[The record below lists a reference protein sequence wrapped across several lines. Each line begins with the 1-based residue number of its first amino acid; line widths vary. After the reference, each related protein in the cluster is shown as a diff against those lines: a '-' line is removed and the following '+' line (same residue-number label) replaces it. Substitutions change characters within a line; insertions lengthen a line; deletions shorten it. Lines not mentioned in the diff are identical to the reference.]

1 MNVPKPRFYDSFV
14 NLLAGLGVPGRDK
27 FMSQQY
33 VHIPMS
39 QHECETA
46 YRSDWIAKKVVDIP
60 AWDMTRQ
67 WRAWQADQDQ
77 IQAIESAEKTLF
89 VQQKVQQ
96 AIIKAR
102 LYGGALIVI
111 GVEQGDPA
119 QELDLEQVG
128 QDSLKFLHVIPQHR
142 ITVGPLIL
150 DVMSPYY
157 GMPEYYEAQSQPG
170 LTTPGLTTAAT
181 VSKSDPSGPAT
192 PVALSPLAR
201 GSNQWQVRLHPSRVV
216 RFFGLVPPDP
226 IQNAAIGGWGDS
238 VLQPVNDAIK
248 ASGMVTGSLATMISE
263 MKVDIIKIPQ
273 LTDVLSTDE
282 GTRKMIS
289 RFSNANVAKSVINTL
304 LLDAGE
310 DWQRIETSLRG
321 VPEVLEVYLMIAA
334 GAADVPATR
343 FLGRSPQ
350 GLNATGESDIRNY
363 YDRLA
368 SEQSLTLTPAMNK
381 LDEVII
387 RSALGDRPEEV
398 YYNWNSLW
406 QMTDAEKAAIALQKG
421 QNYQIDV
428 GAGQIPTSALAH
440 ARINQLI
447 EDGVYPGLEQAITE
461 AEVAGDT
468 IEEHNAPAPVVPQGV
483 DPATGKPLPA
493 VDPKT
498 GKPVAAPPGGN
509 GAAPPPFGGK
519 KAPPSGAAATD
530 SEFDD
535 DCALCDDDAEKDTQT
550 DANYRIGVGNKRCA
564 NCEYF
569 EAPEGCA
576 LVESPIQPQGLCDY
590 FSRVMQDAE
599 ADHDDGPFGD
609 DPCHEPGGSPIGGQ
623 FTSCEGGGTDAGGH
637 DLVIRPEGWNASSDE
652 VSSLTR
658 PGHLYRGMT
667 QEEYNATVDAG
678 KGIQSSGAYSHKSE
692 GTNFA
697 GDAPSAESYINFG
710 RDDPRRTGK
719 PTYLIE
725 VKNDVGITPSPDGY
739 YKFPQGVPDEKITR
753 IIEMRSHQNKVVG
766 RFTRHDSDS
775 FGDDRADPCHQPAG
789 TSTGGQFV
797 GCEGVG
803 SGMAPGDHPGP
814 GYSKKARVDANGVIQ
829 TTKVED
835 AQRALFENRR
845 VELDQPRKVSTL
857 IKRLGRTTKDMIEKG
872 EAAPNF
878 NLCNVTVKGTSLFC
892 GGSKGIPRV
901 QMPQLDTEQ
910 TKNFLKAL
918 KKEGFTVKKDTEYA
932 AHLRATQNEL
942 SGVKVWQQTEKA
954 KIDPSR
960 LEKRLVVSRDNY
972 ILDGHHHWAAKIGQ
986 DAKNNKL
993 FNNKKMRVSRVD
1005 ASITQL
1011 LERAKKHSGP
1021 PKSVTQEVQI
1031 HFKKKKK
1038 DGVSDGIF
1046 DLDDH
1051 YDANGDFYL
1060 DLEDA
1065 EFVPCH
1071 EPGGQS
1077 TGGQFT
1083 GCEGGGGSSK
1093 LWPKPSFGEAVDEV
1107 NRASLTRKDVSDE
1120 DRWALRRYIENDYA
1134 FKINQALRGQNKDA
1148 KALKTGNEVLRAF
1161 DKNAIST
1168 KADITTF
1175 RGIKSDPFDKLKP
1188 GDSFVDKGFISTSA
1202 NARWAQRMAKGG
1214 PLIEIQIPKGTKIVG
1229 GIAESQESEL
1239 LLRPGSKFR
1248 VISRDTKKNHMIVRL
1263 Q

>member
-33 VHIPMS
+33 VYRPISHN
-39 QHECETA
+39 ECEIA

-77 IQAIESAEKTLF
+77 IQAIEDCEKALF

-96 AIIKAR
+96 ALIKAR

-142 ITVGPLIL
+142 ITTGPLIL

-170 LTTPGLTTAAT
+170 LTTPTMLTASTP
-181 VSKSDPSGPAT
+181 SKSETASSIVPA
-192 PVALSPLAR
+192 ALSPTAR
-201 GSNQWQVRLHPSRVV
+201 GSNQWMVRLHPSRVV

-226 IQNAAIGGWGDS
+226 IQNIAIGGWGDS

-248 ASGMVTGSLATMISE
+248 ASGMVTSSLATLISE

-304 LLDAGE
+304 LLDGDE
-310 DWQRIETSLRG
+310 EWQRVDSSLRG
-321 VPEVLEVYLMIAA
+321 VPEVLETYLMIAA

-387 RSALGDRPEEV
+387 RSALGDRPETIFYE
-398 YYNWNSLW
+398 WNSLW
-406 QMTDAEKAAIALQKG
+406 QMTDVEKAAISLQKG

-428 GAGQIPTSALAH
+428 GAGLIPTTALAH

-447 EDGVYPGLEQAITE
+447 EDGVYPGLEQAIME
-461 AEVAGDT
+461 AELAGDT

-483 DPATGKPLPA
+483 DPATGKPLPPVNA
-493 VDPKT
+493 KT
-498 GKPVAAPPGGN
+498 GKAVKVPPGGN
-509 GAAPPPFGGK
+509 GAMPPTGGNKKPPPFG
-519 KAPPSGAAATD
+519 AAAKD
-530 SEFDD
+530 SAVNDVYS
-535 DCALCDDDAEKDTQT
+535 DDAQKETQA
-550 DANYRIGVGNKRCA
+550 DANYRIGVGAKRCA

-569 EAPEGCA
+569 QAPEGCA
-576 LVESPIQPQGLCDY
+576 LVESPIEAQGVCDY
-590 FSRVMQDAE
+590 FSKMTQDAE

-609 DPCHEPGGSPIGGQ
+609 D
-623 FTSCEGGGTDAGGH
+623 
-637 DLVIRPEGWNASSDE
+637 
-652 VSSLTR
+652 
-658 PGHLYRGMT
+658 
-667 QEEYNATVDAG
+667 
-678 KGIQSSGAYSHKSE
+678 K
-692 GTNFA
+692 
-697 GDAPSAESYINFG
+697 
-710 RDDPRRTGK
+710 
-719 PTYLIE
+719 
-725 VKNDVGITPSPDGY
+725 
-739 YKFPQGVPDEKITR
+739 
-753 IIEMRSHQNKVVG
+753 
-766 RFTRHDSDS
+766 
-775 FGDDRADPCHQPAG
+775 ADPCHQPAG

-814 GYSKKARVDANGVIQ
+814 GYSRKARVDANGVIQ
-829 TTKVED
+829 TTKIED

-845 VELDQPRKVSTL
+845 VELDQPKKVSTL
-857 IKRLGRTTKDMIEKG
+857 IKRLGRVTKDMIERG
-872 EAAPNF
+872 EQAPNF

-901 QMPQLDTEQ
+901 SMPQLDTEQ

-918 KKEGFTVKKDTEYA
+918 KKEGFKVQKDTEFA

-1031 HFKKKKK
+1031 KFGKKKKK
-1038 DGVSDGIF
+1038 DSVSDGIF

-1051 YDANGDFYL
+1051 FDVNGDFHF
-1060 DLEDA
+1060 DA
-1065 EFVPCH
+1065 ADADPCH
-1071 EPGGQS
+1071 LPSGSPE
-1077 TGGQFT
+1077 GGQFT
-1083 GCEGGGGSSK
+1083 GCEGGGGGAK
-1093 LWPKPSFGEAVDEV
+1093 VIGKTPS
-1107 NRASLTRKDVSDE
+1107 
-1120 DRWALRRYIENDYA
+1120 
-1134 FKINQALRGQNKDA
+1134 
-1148 KALKTGNEVLRAF
+1148 GNEVREGPRHGEPLKVGA
-1161 DKNAIST
+1161 KEEKVKHHEIYSPSGA
-1168 KADITTF
+1168 
-1175 RGIKSDPFDKLKP
+1175 KL
-1188 GDSFVDKGFISTSA
+1188 GNIRSTSGNVQTSMTGTA
-1202 NARWAQRMAKGG
+1202 MASGRGDVVRYRAEKTGRKATYHRSYKQA
-1214 PLIEIQIPKGTKIVG
+1214 LKHIEQ
-1229 GIAESQESEL
+1229 
-1239 LLRPGSKFR
+1239 
-1248 VISRDTKKNHMIVRL
+1248 
-1263 Q
+1263 